1 MSRRVDAMEMLQ
13 RAMNGSALVGGM
25 YGSALEGGY
34 FHPPKNRIVE
44 GKVIPVET
52 KRAEIKESKEVSA
65 LKGQIKAIKATERAT
80 KLQQGTAKMT
90 AAKYGKLF
98 SDAAIAKRNT
108 ARKRSE
114 NYIDT
119 KLREAYAGR
128 KSIPYAERAIIIARA
143 RIDLH
148 KQKVDAARAAMTEE
162 KKLENKAAAKARMR
176 ANLAALGLQDT
187 PEGRREY
194 RIKRG
199 WTRSPQEKAL
209 QKAINADVAVK
220 AAKAKAR
227 AEIRARAPA

>member
-44 GKVIPVET
+44 GKVLPVES
-52 KRAEIKESKEVSA
+52 KRAEVKESKEVNA
-65 LKGQIKAIKATERAT
+65 LKEQIRVVKAGERAQ

-98 SDAAIAKRNT
+98 SDAAIAKRNA
-108 ARKRSE
+108 ARKSSE
-114 NYIDT
+114 DYIDT

-128 KSIPYAERAIIIARA
+128 KSIPYAERALIIARA

-148 KQKVDAARAAMTEE
+148 RRKVDAARAAMTPQ
-162 KKLENKAAAKARMR
+162 KKEENKAKSKARML
-176 ANLAALGLQDT
+176 ANLTALGLQDT

-209 QKAINADVAVK
+209 QKAINADAAVK

-227 AEIRARAPA
+227 AEIRARQPA